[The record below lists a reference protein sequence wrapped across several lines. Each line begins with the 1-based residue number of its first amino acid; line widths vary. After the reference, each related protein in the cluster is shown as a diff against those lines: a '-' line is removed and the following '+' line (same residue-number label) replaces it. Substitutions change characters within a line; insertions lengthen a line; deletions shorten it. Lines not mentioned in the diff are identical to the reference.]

1 MDLVSL
7 AVPFLFVLA
16 LVVGPLVLVWLGPR
30 ACLNGRDPADRNRG
44 GEPFR
49 YRENRSKA
57 GLVVSVCVC
66 FDVPPAFRF
75 TLRREGLFD
84 RLAKALRLAR
94 EPQVAHEPFDE
105 AFYLDAEDPL
115 AARLLEG
122 TPRLRTR
129 LVAGLPRVTER
140 GASLG
145 SISCSDGRLHLHLR
159 TLGLTRS
166 DAEQSAREAAVW
178 AGPLLEAMRKVA
190 VEPPETAALRR
201 RALEARLAPF
211 VALPLAVL
219 ILVVVEMT
227 APGTVWA
234 SRDLLPPALLAGAV
248 ALLVHVAWAWRR
260 TFPAQRHR
268 RALEWLFLGWPAFT
282 ALSFLLLLALR
293 TGKVLP
299 PPPGEEARGFGP
311 RGNTVVAGGA
321 QAGGGPATGPSSA
334 EKRVAGGRSIPNVAA
349 RNGTSSSRRS
359 VRSVSA
365 SPSRTV

>member
-16 LVVGPLVLVWLGPR
+16 LVVGPLVLVWMGPR

-129 LVAGLPRVTER
+129 LVAGLPQVTER

-145 SISCSDGRLHLHLR
+145 AISCSDGRLHLHLR

-234 SRDLLPPALLAGAV
+234 SRDLLPPALLAGAA
-248 ALLVHVAWAWRR
+248 ALLVHVTWAWRR
-260 TFPAQRHR
+260 TSPAQRHR
-268 RALEWLFLGWPAFT
+268 RTLEWLFLGGPAFT
-282 ALSFLLLLALR
+282 ALAFLLLLALR

-299 PPPGEEARGFGP
+299 APPGEEGSFGP
-311 RGNTVVAGGA
+311 RGNGAVADGA
-321 QAGGGPATGPSSA
+321 QAGGGAARGPSST
-334 EKRVAGGRSIPNVAA
+334 EKRVSGGRSIPNVTA
-349 RNGTSSSRRS
+349 RNGTSSSRESARS
-359 VRSVSA
+359 VTV